1 MRRAARTTRLAHGTL
16 IANAAP
22 TPKAVALA
30 LIPALVLTLA
40 FALSYVGAFHDPRP
54 HAVPVAIVGPPAVA
68 AQLNRLP
75 GDPLDARES
84 QSRSDA
90 LSQIDDRDVYGA
102 YDATTNRLFV
112 ASAANRA
119 TAIALEQTFDRIA
132 AAQRKPAV
140 RVTDVKP
147 LPPKDSNGTAA
158 FYAVIAWVFGG
169 YIAST
174 LVGLIGSPRSRSTRR
189 AGARIGALAAHGVVA
204 GILSVVILRA
214 SFGVFSGHVVAL
226 CAVAVL
232 TIFASGAASAG
243 IQAAAGPAGTG
254 LVILVFVILGNA
266 ASGGPFARPLLP
278 GLWRTIGGV
287 LPPGASVDLAR
298 SALFFDGARIAG
310 PILVLVAWAALGT
323 ALALALGGRIV
334 DPVEVEARAAAG
346 AAV

>member
-1 MRRAARTTRLAHGTL
+1 MAYGTL

-22 TPKAVALA
+22 TPKAVALV
-30 LIPALVLTLA
+30 LLPALVLTLA
-40 FALSYVGAFHDPRP
+40 FAFSYVGAFHDPTP
-54 HAVPVAIVGPPAVA
+54 HHVPVAVVGPPAVA
-68 AQLNRLP
+68 AQLDRLP
-75 GDPLDARES
+75 GDPLDARQAS
-84 QSRSDA
+84 SRSDA

-102 YDATTNRLFV
+102 YDAATNRLFV

-119 TAIALEQTFDRIA
+119 TADRAGATFNRVA
-132 AAQRKPAV
+132 AAQGRPAV

-147 LPPKDSNGTAA
+147 LPPKDPNGTAA

-174 LVGLIGSPRSRSTRR
+174 LIGLIGSPRSRSRQR
-189 AGARIGALAAHGVVA
+189 AAARIGALAGFSVVA

-214 SFGVFSGHVVAL
+214 SFDVFSGHVVAL
-226 CAVAVL
+226 CAIAAL
-232 TIFASGAASAG
+232 TIFASGAATAG
-243 IQAAAGPAGTG
+243 IQAALGPAGTG

-278 GLWRTIGGV
+278 GFWSTIGGV

-298 SALFFDGARIAG
+298 SALFFDGARITG
-310 PILVLVAWAALGT
+310 PILVLVGWAAVGT
-323 ALALALGGRIV
+323 ALALALGGRIT
-334 DPVEVEARAAAG
+334 DPVDVEARAAAG

>member
-1 MRRAARTTRLAHGTL
+1 L

-22 TPKAVALA
+22 TPRAVALV

-40 FALSYVGAFHDPRP
+40 FTFSYVGAFHEPTP
-54 HAVPVAIVGPPAVA
+54 HNVPVAIVGPPAVA
-68 AQLNRLP
+68 AQLDGLP
-75 GDPLDARES
+75 GDPLDARQAS
-84 QSRSDA
+84 SRPDA
-90 LSQIDDRDVYGA
+90 LSQIDDREVYGA
-102 YDATTNRLFV
+102 YDALTNRLFV

-119 TAIALEQTFDRIA
+119 TAIALAATFNRAA
-132 AAQRKPAV
+132 AAQGRPAV
-140 RVTDVKP
+140 SVTDVKP
-147 LPPKDSNGTAA
+147 LPPGDSNGTAA

-174 LVGLIGSPRSRSTRR
+174 LIGLIGSPRSRSTRR
-189 AGARIGALAAHGVVA
+189 AAARIGALAGYGVVA
-204 GILSVVILRA
+204 GILSVLLLRA
-214 SFGVFSGHVVAL
+214 SFDVFSGHVVAL
-226 CAVAVL
+226 CAIAAL

-243 IQAAAGPAGTG
+243 TQAAAGPAGTG
-254 LVILVFVILGNA
+254 LVILIFVILGNA

-287 LPPGASVDLAR
+287 LPPGASVDLSR
-298 SALFFDGARIAG
+298 SALFFDGARITG
-310 PILVLVAWAALGT
+310 PILVLVGWAILGT